1 MESFVE
7 NSFLTKHKQM
17 LFIKMGLYAG
27 IDLLF
32 VLLTITFLFTGDV
45 VLNQYVPAFA
55 MMLVLVMTY
64 MAISIKM
71 QSFNHLL
78 LYAVFALG
86 IGTGILFFSA
96 SWWVFLPATIYL
108 HWKISSYLQ
117 IKDPSIEISSGNVLI
132 FLFISAVS
140 LFSGSLRQLE
150 NTYLVYSL
158 LFLFFAFV
166 GTLTSIQRMLA
177 SESKGVNKSIYKPFA
192 LLITVFLIGVI
203 LAAFSSV
210 VSQGVFWLLEKVFW
224 LFSFLVNPIFS
235 ILTKL
240 RDSIMKFFENNP
252 EKGDGNENEQQVYD
266 ESQLSSL
273 GDGLSFS
280 WLDEALLGLLVCFA
294 IIYLVKKRKTSLH
307 LSTSGGT
314 TPVMT
319 TRVAGAGDTP
329 NQREQVEYSIARD
342 AIRKS
347 MKMLEE
353 EAYKNEVGRLPNENV
368 QAWFT
373 RIELEE
379 SARFLTIYE
388 RVRYGRGV
396 PEQDEVDFFTKR
408 VREHIES
415 LNTLHE

>member
-55 MMLVLVMTY
+55 MMLVLVVTY

-86 IGTGILFFSA
+86 IGTGTLFFSA
-96 SWWVFLPATIYL
+96 SWWVLLPATIYL

-132 FLFISAVS
+132 FLLISAVS

-158 LFLFFAFV
+158 LFLFFASV

-192 LLITVFLIGVI
+192 LLITVFLIGGI

-235 ILTKL
+235 ILIKL

-266 ESQLSSL
+266 ESQLSTL

-294 IIYLVKKRKTSLH
+294 IIYLIKKRKTSLH

-415 LNTLHE
+415 LNTSHE